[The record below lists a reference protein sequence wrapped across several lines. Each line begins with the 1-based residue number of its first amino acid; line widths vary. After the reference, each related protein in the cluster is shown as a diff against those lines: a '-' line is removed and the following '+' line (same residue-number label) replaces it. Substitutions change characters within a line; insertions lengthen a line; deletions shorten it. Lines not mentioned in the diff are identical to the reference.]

1 MRISLSLMLLEPP
14 RSRITGIDF
23 QNEMNRPP
31 RPIRKARSKSARRA
45 GFCELV
51 GPPAAT
57 QIPPVMATSK
67 SPSS

>member
-51 GPPAAT
+51 GLTGSESIRKLAT
-57 QIPPVMATSK
+57 QWG
-67 SPSS
+67 